1 MKLYPKSMCVT
12 GLGRVGAEIPHIHG
26 DPTEILHPNTIH
38 SFAMQTQLYKAPD
51 LTGFGSKL
59 FYVSGSLIQ
68 RSIFDFIFSLKVV
81 TLLLTSLKQRRFPR
95 NHEASV
101 KGLASIVIGSC
112 INCGLNFIEFTQV
125 LCWIVSKH

>member
-1 MKLYPKSMCVT
+1 MKLYPKSMCVM

-59 FYVSGSLIQ
+59 FYVSGSLIK
-68 RSIFDFIFSLKVV
+68 RSIFDFIFSL
-81 TLLLTSLKQRRFPR
+81 Q
-95 NHEASV
+95 
-101 KGLASIVIGSC
+101 
-112 INCGLNFIEFTQV
+112 
-125 LCWIVSKH
+125 LCYLPH